1 MDNIFI
7 DNDWEDDDLDL
18 EDFLSIPNLDKK
30 IDYDFDFKENIKKII
45 TPPILSIEDL
55 TLAQIKLD
63 LELKIKDNTILFFYY
78 KWIKLWAIE
87 FWEENNET
95 IILDYIWNKNANK
108 VHFEWK
114 IQWLLNWHKK
124 LVWIFNPNFYIP
136 WLWQYM
142 VEEFI
147 NFSKNKWY
155 KSIKVM
161 IWSDWLFK
169 IVNKMNK
176 NWLIKDLKTDSD
188 KHTIFNI

>member
-78 KWIKLWAIE
+78 K
-87 FWEENNET
+87 
-95 IILDYIWNKNANK
+95 
-108 VHFEWK
+108 
-114 IQWLLNWHKK
+114 
-124 LVWIFNPNFYIP
+124 
-136 WLWQYM
+136 
-142 VEEFI
+142 
-147 NFSKNKWY
+147 
-155 KSIKVM
+155 
-161 IWSDWLFK
+161 
-169 IVNKMNK
+169 
-176 NWLIKDLKTDSD
+176 
-188 KHTIFNI
+188 